1 MPAFLLIVK
10 MTTYSR
16 HCLST
21 SVIRKLLS
29 TPSTQRITSWLGKA
43 SLTQSAAKP
52 AKQGLTDGDIEKAI
66 DPLIDYFES
75 NFGIL
80 DESLSKVSSVL
91 LMGKL
96 WKAVLSMFEDLLL
109 PPLSDKSSRKR
120 QLSEPEVDIIYK
132 WLAVISR
139 TMSRAN
145 GSFSEI
151 TFLLAGKVSQWTS

>member
-1 MPAFLLIVK
+1 

-21 SVIRKLLS
+21 SVIRKLLP

-43 SLTQSAAKP
+43 SLTSSSSKSP
-52 AKQGLTDGDIEKAI
+52 KQGLTDGDIEKAI
-66 DPLIDYFES
+66 DPLIDYFDS
-75 NFGIL
+75 NFSIL

-109 PPLSDKSSRKR
+109 PPLSDKPSRKQ
-120 QLSEPEVDIIYK
+120 QLREPEVDIIYK
-132 WLAVISR
+132 WLAVR
-139 TMSRAN
+139 TLGN
-145 GSFSEI
+145 Q
-151 TFLLAGKVSQWTS
+151 V